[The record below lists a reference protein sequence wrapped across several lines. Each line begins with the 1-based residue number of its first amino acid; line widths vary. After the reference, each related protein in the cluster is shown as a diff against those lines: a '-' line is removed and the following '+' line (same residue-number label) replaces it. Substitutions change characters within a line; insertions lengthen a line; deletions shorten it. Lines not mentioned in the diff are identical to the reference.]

1 MWTLHMFLAYQIL
14 HIHIFKK
21 QLGDFQGPCP
31 YFLKKVTQYLNW
43 LSCYSLGHLECQKTW
58 RYAPSPSHPTPPPY
72 KCMASAAP
80 SIINWAG
87 TSLPTCLEHILH
99 KPKKF
104 QTKVF
109 SFIYLHKFKMIFTA
123 SSKFWPRVKKMHLNF
138 GTCPHRQV
146 ADPNSNWGRYPR
158 TKGPGKSGRAERIF
172 SQFMNLVQWDLQADT
187 FTTEMW
193 FHLTGTCPFHYL
205 LSLLLSHAALCDGLE

>member
-1 MWTLHMFLAYQIL
+1 MR
-14 HIHIFKK
+14 
-21 QLGDFQGPCP
+21 CP
-31 YFLKKVTQYLNW
+31 
-43 LSCYSLGHLECQKTW
+43 
-58 RYAPSPSHPTPPPY
+58 HPTPRQVPGSSSSFRY
-72 KCMASAAP
+72 KL
-80 SIINWAG
+80 G
-87 TSLPTCLEHILH
+87 RYHLPTCLEHILH
-99 KPKKF
+99 KAKKF

-146 ADPNSNWGRYPR
+146 ADPNSNRGRYPR